1 MSKEQILSEIRRTA
15 TENGGVPLGEDRF
28 SAASGIR
35 RADWFGKYWVRWGDA
50 VREAGFKPNR
60 FNEAIQ
66 EDYLLTKLAD
76 FVKDIGHFP
85 VSGELRLKARNDPN
99 FPSHNTFIRLG
110 KTKKARAE
118 KLRLFCLARDRKDV
132 AEICA
137 TIVESV
143 IEQDSE
149 AEPIKT
155 IEYGFVY
162 LMKSGKY
169 YKIGRTDFLG
179 RREWELKIALPD
191 EIKTIHSIKTDD
203 PKGIEKYWHDRFK
216 DRRKNGEWFELK
228 HDDIVAFRR
237 RKFM

>member
-28 SAASGIR
+28 STASGIR

-50 VREAGFKPNR
+50 VREAGFRPNR
-60 FNEAIQ
+60 FNEALQ
-66 EDYLLTKLAD
+66 EEYILTKLAD
-76 FVKDIGHFP
+76 FVKDLGHFP
-85 VSGELRLKARNDPN
+85 VSGELRLKARNDPK

-118 KLRLFCLARDRKDV
+118 KLRIFCLERDHKDV

-137 TIVESV
+137 PITESA
-143 IEQDSE
+143 IEPESE
-149 AEPIKT
+149 AEPMKN

-169 YKIGRTDFLG
+169 YKIGRTDSLG

-203 PKGIEKYWHDRFK
+203 PKGIEKYWHERFK
-216 DRRKNGEWFELK
+216 DRRKNGEWFELS
-228 HDDIVAFRR
+228 HDDVVAFRR